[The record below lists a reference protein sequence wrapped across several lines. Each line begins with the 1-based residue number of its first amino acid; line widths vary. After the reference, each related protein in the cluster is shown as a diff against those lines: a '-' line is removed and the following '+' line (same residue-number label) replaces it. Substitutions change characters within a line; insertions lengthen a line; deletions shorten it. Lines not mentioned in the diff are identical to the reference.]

1 MMNNFT
7 KELLAYLG
15 KESFEK
21 LDTIRIGIAGAGGLG
36 SNCAAFLVRSGF
48 RKLKIYDFDKVS
60 YSNLNRQFYF
70 YDQVGNWKVEALRTN
85 LSRINPDLEL
95 ETFNQRIAPENVSD
109 VFSDC
114 DIVIEAFDKA
124 ECKKML
130 AETYM
135 NSGRLYISASGLA
148 GWGESDN
155 VTIRKIHELFYL
167 VGDNISE
174 ASAALPPFAPK
185 VNIAAAKEADIA
197 LSWVLRKGSLSHG

>member
-1 MMNNFT
+1 MNSFT

-21 LDTIRIGIAGAGGLG
+21 LDKVRIGIAGAGGLG

-70 YDQVGNWKVEALRTN
+70 YDQVGDRKVDALRVN

-95 ETFNQRIAPENVSD
+95 APFNERITPENVSE
-109 VFSDC
+109 VFADC
-114 DIVIEAFDKA
+114 NVVIEAFDKA

-130 AETYM
+130 TEAYM
-135 NSGRLYISASGLA
+135 NSGKLYISASGVA
-148 GWGESDN
+148 GWGNSDN
-155 VTIRKIHELFYL
+155 ITIRKIHDKFFLT
-167 VGDNISE
+167 GDSVSE

-185 VNIAAAKEADIA
+185 VSIAAAKEADIA
-197 LSWVLRKGSLSHG
+197 LSWVLRKEISPHV